1 MDLQIFRKIILPL
14 MNVTNSVSSGTITK
28 GNFFIRGFPNDGVWQ
43 AHRDI
48 TIYVCVD
55 GG

>member
-1 MDLQIFRKIILPL
+1 MDLPIFRKTILLL
-14 MNVTNSVSSGTITK
+14 MNVTKTVSSGTIAK

-48 TIYVCVD
+48 AIYLCVD